1 MCLTNYIKVL
11 IGSLT
16 ILTLTTLVSVNSQ
29 AQTTCTTNALGDR
42 TCTTVTSGT
51 TTGNILDNSTFGTG
65 NTTTTT
71 DWSTTG
77 SDGIHTHGNF
87 GNFPYGSG
95 MDQTGG
101 VLAFE
106 GHTEDNVYQDQSL
119 VGDGHLTKSQINEGF
134 TSTQSA
140 DVWFWNMI
148 ENTLTLKQTIT
159 AADGTVTTQ
168 TRTINDH
175 DPNRNFNGGTFEN
188 YTNVYTHSANT
199 QNDFTIR
206 TELYNQGDGSNN
218 DNYHRGPDVD
228 NVQLSITT
236 AGTTTVVVTPCFV
249 LGTCTSIGEDVEDAV
264 NLETDD
270 GMDLFEDLDTKVED
284 AIQEF
289 EETQFTESFNFDTQ
303 IEILVEDDIGNVE
316 FQPLEVYVEES
327 FTDFLETNNLVE
339 TFQQELVFENITEEE
354 FYDELTSVMGE
365 ELTLLVAPDEMYETD
380 STNFENINY
389 DEAVIT
395 EPNMDI
401 RMETDMDFMPEPNM
415 ESDEFYMTETEMETF
430 IEENPNMIEYADDN
444 VVMLKPSEDFRDLEN
459 YDDTV
464 MTESEMLDEEVMM
477 DGPPTMTEIKEE
489 EPEII
494 EPEMKE
500 EEISNEPEMTEVK
513 EEPKQEEVKETNE
526 ATETETD
533 AKPETTTETENTS
546 EKTMATS
553 EERET
558 NNEESTMAENTETE
572 TSEAETDTKETV
584 DAKADGDIKGTKIKD
599 RSISIKVK
607 KIIAKLEKTLLD
619 VQDKVKAVQLVT
631 LKGIQAQGVNLSV
644 YNFELKD
651 TIKLNDGN
659 PDFFNQLNIE
669 QQQIY
674 SNVNL
679 NAYSN
684 NDPITI
690 RNTKLKQIDI
700 EKKRL
705 IYEIQKLKKG

>member
-1 MCLTNYIKVL
+1 
-11 IGSLT
+11 
-16 ILTLTTLVSVNSQ
+16 
-29 AQTTCTTNALGDR
+29 
-42 TCTTVTSGT
+42 
-51 TTGNILDNSTFGTG
+51 
-65 NTTTTT
+65 
-71 DWSTTG
+71 
-77 SDGIHTHGNF
+77 
-87 GNFPYGSG
+87 
-95 MDQTGG
+95 
-101 VLAFE
+101 
-106 GHTEDNVYQDQSL
+106 
-119 VGDGHLTKSQINEGF
+119 
-134 TSTQSA
+134 
-140 DVWFWNMI
+140 
-148 ENTLTLKQTIT
+148 
-159 AADGTVTTQ
+159 
-168 TRTINDH
+168 
-175 DPNRNFNGGTFEN
+175 
-188 YTNVYTHSANT
+188 
-199 QNDFTIR
+199 
-206 TELYNQGDGSNN
+206 
-218 DNYHRGPDVD
+218 
-228 NVQLSITT
+228 
-236 AGTTTVVVTPCFV
+236 
-249 LGTCTSIGEDVEDAV
+249 
-264 NLETDD
+264 
-270 GMDLFEDLDTKVED
+270 
-284 AIQEF
+284 
-289 EETQFTESFNFDTQ
+289 
-303 IEILVEDDIGNVE
+303 
-316 FQPLEVYVEES
+316 
-327 FTDFLETNNLVE
+327 
-339 TFQQELVFENITEEE
+339 
-354 FYDELTSVMGE
+354 
-365 ELTLLVAPDEMYETD
+365 
-380 STNFENINY
+380 
-389 DEAVIT
+389 
-395 EPNMDI
+395 MDI